1 MKNITLCLALLMFS
15 TITFCQ
21 GITANIT
28 VNTSDDMT
36 HSVGGKHKI
45 TVTVRNNA
53 AYSYV
58 VGKSV
63 YAVVLNYAGTT
74 RADHVFNSISEL
86 KTTLAAGQSKTFIFD
101 IEPPK
106 EAGIYKVNISFNW
119 GNRVISNVV
128 TRNFEIEENY
138 SVGITAEKT
147 AFNSSGKGDIR
158 INVANTGDI
167 SWPEGHYSLK
177 FALVKAATG
186 STREEQRRFEIEPR
200 VVETWENF
208 EKGKKDNIVLS
219 GFILPKTKGDYRVKV
234 SLMLEGRLFEASG
247 NPKEFTFK
255 IN

>member
-1 MKNITLCLALLMFS
+1 MFS

-74 RADHVFNSISEL
+74 RANHVFNSTSEL

-119 GNRVISNVV
+119 GNRIISNVV
-128 TRNFEIEENY
+128 TRNFEIEDNY

-147 AFNSSGKGDIR
+147 AFNS
-158 INVANTGDI
+158 
-167 SWPEGHYSLK
+167 
-177 FALVKAATG
+177 
-186 STREEQRRFEIEPR
+186 
-200 VVETWENF
+200 
-208 EKGKKDNIVLS
+208 
-219 GFILPKTKGDYRVKV
+219 
-234 SLMLEGRLFEASG
+234 
-247 NPKEFTFK
+247 
-255 IN
+255 